1 MVIVLY
7 QEWSWNM
14 KNLKRVILLFV
25 VSALLSLSAQSQD
38 PAMKGRSGIE
48 LDCGL
53 WTGPNASTAVGMEG
67 IGVDVTSNAFVG
79 GILFTHWV
87 QEYLSITVSAGLLEG
102 KASSTVSFLS
112 VTQHVSSV
120 VPVLLGVRYYVLG
133 STADGQVRP
142 YLSAAVG
149 PYIGSEVNNTIL
161 AQESHTETAFGGRVG
176 GGIDFFFSDHFKLG
190 ANTGYHIMSD
200 FSTSIGARKNY
211 NGGDF
216 SIGLGYML

>member
-120 VPVLLGVRYYVLG
+120 VQRPMGRFVRISQQLLGRTSVPR
-133 STADGQVRP
+133 STTQFWLRNLTLKQ
-142 YLSAAVG
+142 LSVDA
-149 PYIGSEVNNTIL
+149 L
-161 AQESHTETAFGGRVG
+161 AE
-176 GGIDFFFSDHFKLG
+176 
-190 ANTGYHIMSD
+190 
-200 FSTSIGARKNY
+200 
-211 NGGDF
+211 
-216 SIGLGYML
+216 GLISSLAIISSWAPTRGTT